1 MMFQLFRIH
10 FLYMSKDEVITFLR
24 NSNLTE
30 RKWDYKK
37 RSYKIKPLGTMLAK
51 TSAYLKSYD
60 GQT

>member
-37 RSYKIKPLGTMLAK
+37 RNYKIKPLGTMLAK